1 MIDKLK
7 SILKAIG
14 RKLGLFMTSIEKKRK
29 EKFFASVRTSERT
42 DKDGNKILMV
52 EEIDDVDYRA
62 ADHLDEVADI
72 ERRNNKG

>member
-7 SILKAIG
+7 SIFAAIG
-14 RKLGLFMTSIEKKRK
+14 SMLPNREKRK
-29 EKFFASVRTSERT
+29 EKFFASARTSERT
-42 DKDGNKILMV
+42 DKDGKKILMV

-62 ADHLDEVADI
+62 ADHLDEVAEV

>member
-7 SILKAIG
+7 SIFTAIG
-14 RKLGLFMTSIEKKRK
+14 SMLPNRGKRK
-29 EKFFASVRTSERT
+29 NKFFASVRTSERT

-62 ADHLDEVADI
+62 ADHLDEIADT